1 MQIITK
7 FLTLFTTTSPVIIT
21 IYGPN
26 EIPYGHFLYGKS
38 LSRHGTYTRDLILSN
53 KLTIRFVIFRFR
65 EILPPGSKHKS
76 ITYSLLPFY
85 ISPYQRYINTTIDTV
100 LEMFFFKH
108 QSKFSIS
115 QELDIGITTVRRWI
129 SEFSAK
135 AEYIGKCVEKMMI
148 DLKPGYRAV
157 AYSTNNIYQLVHSVF
172 QKAFQLARDKSILLD
187 YGVVSWLN
195 LKFQS

>member
-7 FLTLFTTTSPVIIT
+7 LLTLFTSPVIIT

-26 EIPYGHFLYGKS
+26 EIPYGHFLYGRTL
-38 LSRHGTYTRDLILSN
+38 LSHGTYTRNLILSN
-53 KLTIRFVIFRFR
+53 KLTVRFVIFRFR
-65 EILPPGSKHKS
+65 EILPSGSKHKS

-85 ISPYQRYINTTIDTV
+85 ISPYQRHINTTIDTV

-115 QELDIGITTVRRWI
+115 QELDIGIATVRRWI
-129 SEFSAK
+129 SEFSVK
-135 AEYIGKCVEKMMI
+135 VEDISMSIEKMMI
-148 DLKPGYRAV
+148 DLKPGYRA
-157 AYSTNNIYQLVHSVF
+157 ASYSINNIFRHVHSVF
-172 QKAFQLARDKSILLD
+172 QKVFHLARDKSILLD

-195 LKFQS
+195 LNFQS

>member
-7 FLTLFTTTSPVIIT
+7 FLTLFTNPAIVT

-26 EIPYGHFLYGKS
+26 EIPYGHFLYGRP
-38 LSRHGTYTRDLILSN
+38 LFRHGTYTRDLILSN

-65 EILPPGSKHKS
+65 EILPPGSGHKS
-76 ITYSLLPFY
+76 ITYSLLPFF
-85 ISPYQRYINTTIDTV
+85 ISTYQRHINTTIDTV

-108 QSKFSIS
+108 QSNFSIS
-115 QELDIGITTVRRWI
+115 QELDIGIATVRRWI

-135 AEYIGKCVEKMMI
+135 AEGMNMSIEKMMI

-157 AYSTNNIYQLVHSVF
+157 AYSTNNIFHHIHSIF
-172 QKAFQLARDKSILLD
+172 QKVFQLARDKNTLLD

-195 LKFQS
+195 LNFQS